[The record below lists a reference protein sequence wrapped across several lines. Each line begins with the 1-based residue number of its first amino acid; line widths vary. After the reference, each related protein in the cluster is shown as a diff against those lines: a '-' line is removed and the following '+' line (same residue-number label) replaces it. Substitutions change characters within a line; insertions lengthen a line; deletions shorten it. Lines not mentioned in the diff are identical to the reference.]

1 MTDQQAE
8 VLKSCNRHMARLL
21 CDLEEAQCPKVHREI
36 VKRELQWLR
45 HDLLAI
51 VDKHRM
57 TD

>member
-8 VLKSCNRHMARLL
+8 VFRACNRHMARLL
-21 CDLEEAQCPKVHREI
+21 SDLEDANCPKVHREI

>member
-1 MTDQQAE
+1 
-8 VLKSCNRHMARLL
+8 MARLL
-21 CDLEEAQCPKVHREI
+21 CDLEDAQCPKVHREI

>member
-8 VLKSCNRHMARLL
+8 VFRACNRHMARLL
-21 CDLEEAQCPKVHREI
+21 CNLEDANCPKVHREI

-51 VDKHRM
+51 VDKNRM
-57 TD
+57 MG

>member
-21 CDLEEAQCPKVHREI
+21 SDLEDAQCPKVHREI
-36 VKRELQWLR
+36 VKRELHWLR

-57 TD
+57 MD

>member
-8 VLKSCNRHMARLL
+8 VFHACSRHMARLL
-21 CDLEEAQCPKVHREI
+21 FNLEQADCPKVDHEE
-36 VKRELQWLR
+36 VKRKLQWLR

>member
-8 VLKSCNRHMARLL
+8 VFRACNRHMARLL
-21 CDLEEAQCPKVHREI
+21 CNLEEADCPKVYHEEVR
-36 VKRELQWLR
+36 RELQWLR

-57 TD
+57 ND